1 MQKKGDTIR
10 FTQPPCILSYAAI
23 GGKKEAEGPLADAFD
38 LLVTDSRC
46 GEKTWEKA
54 ESDFA
59 RYGLETALKKARLQP
74 DLLDAVFAGDLQCQ
88 CTASAYTMRGF
99 DVPYLG
105 LYGACS
111 TMAEGLALASCMV
124 AGGMMRHA
132 AAMSSSHFCAAE
144 RQFRTPLDYGGK
156 RTPTAQWTVTGSGC
170 AILSPDGGP
179 PYVRGVTFGRV
190 RDYEITD
197 INNMGAAMA
206 PAACETITR
215 YFADTGESPEAF
227 DAIYT
232 GDLGLVGSELLL
244 QLLRQA
250 GLPLQNHKDCGLIV
264 YDRETQNV
272 QAGGSGAGCSAT
284 VLCCHILPALRAGQL
299 KRVLF
304 LSTGAL
310 MSQTTFLQ
318 GESIPGIAHLVE
330 LSACLTEEDE
340 KTAKHTDAA
349 AKQTA
354 GSKKRPEQ
362 GGATASPAAASPKQQ
377 ENAAGQK
384 GTAKEYAANSPKRQ
398 EKEGMAR

>member
-1 MQKKGDTIR
+1 MRKGDTIR
-10 FTQPPCILSYAAI
+10 FEHPPGILAYAAV
-23 GGKKEAEGPLADAFD
+23 GGKKESEGPLADAFD
-38 LLVTDSRC
+38 LLVTDTRC

-54 ESDFA
+54 ESDLA
-59 RYGLETALKKARLQP
+59 RYALESALAKSALCP
-74 DLLDAVFAGDLQCQ
+74 DALDAVFAGDLQCQ

-111 TMAEGLALASCMV
+111 TMAEGLALASCMA
-124 AGGMMRHA
+124 AGGMMRYA

-156 RTPTAQWTVTGSGC
+156 RTPTAQWTVTGAGC
-170 AILSPDGGP
+170 AIVAPDGGP

-190 RDYEITD
+190 RDYEIKD

-215 YFADTGESPEAF
+215 YFRDTGEDPDAF

-232 GDLGLVGSELLL
+232 GDLGMVGSELLA
-244 QLLRQA
+244 QLLEQD

-264 YDRETQNV
+264 YDRASQNV
-272 QAGGSGAGCSAT
+272 QAGGSGAGCSAA
-284 VLCCHILPALRAGQL
+284 VLCCHILPALRAGQM
-299 KRVLF
+299 KRALF

-330 LSACLTEEDE
+330 LSAEPLENGGPE
-340 KTAKHTDAA
+340 KHGK
-349 AKQTA
+349 
-354 GSKKRPEQ
+354 
-362 GGATASPAAASPKQQ
+362 GGAV
-377 ENAAGQK
+377 
-384 GTAKEYAANSPKRQ
+384 
-398 EKEGMAR
+398 

>member
-1 MQKKGDTIR
+1 MRKGDTIR
-10 FTQPPCILSYAAI
+10 FEHPPGILAYAAV
-23 GGKKEAEGPLADAFD
+23 GGKKESEGPLADAFD
-38 LLVTDSRC
+38 LLVTDTRC

-54 ESDFA
+54 ESDLA
-59 RYGLETALKKARLQP
+59 RYALESALAKSALRP
-74 DLLDAVFAGDLQCQ
+74 DALDAVFAGDLQCQ

-111 TMAEGLALASCMV
+111 TMAEGLALASCMA
-124 AGGMMRHA
+124 AGGMMRYA

-156 RTPTAQWTVTGSGC
+156 RTPTAQWTVTGAGC
-170 AILSPDGGP
+170 AIVAPDGGP

-190 RDYEITD
+190 RDYEIKD

-215 YFADTGESPEAF
+215 YFRDTGEDPDAF
-227 DAIYT
+227 DAVYT
-232 GDLGLVGSELLL
+232 GDLGMVGSELLA
-244 QLLRQA
+244 QLLEQD

-264 YDRETQNV
+264 YDRARQNV
-272 QAGGSGAGCSAT
+272 QAGGSGAGCSAA
-284 VLCCHILPALRAGQL
+284 VLCCHILPALRAGQM
-299 KRVLF
+299 KRALF

-330 LSACLTEEDE
+330 LSAEPPENGGPE
-340 KTAKHTDAA
+340 KHGK
-349 AKQTA
+349 
-354 GSKKRPEQ
+354 
-362 GGATASPAAASPKQQ
+362 GGAV
-377 ENAAGQK
+377 
-384 GTAKEYAANSPKRQ
+384 
-398 EKEGMAR
+398 